1 MLMTN
6 HKILLVDDD
15 HDVSEMLL
23 SIFRRAGYTNLIT
36 AASGAEALRIWQREQ
51 PSMIVLDVMMPDM
64 DGFSVLKEIRR
75 TSRVPVLMLTARGEA
90 EDRIEG
96 LEIGADD
103 YLAKPFLPKELL
115 LRVGAILNRAYPK
128 QNEMV
133 ELAGATVDMANA
145 EVWKN
150 GEKQT
155 LTAKEMQLFEKLYQ
169 NAGRI
174 VTTGILCETIC
185 GEFWQGYESTLS
197 THIRHLREK
206 IEENPSKPVSLVTVK
221 GLGYRLNLKGG
232 GVMNTVQ
239 RFFRRYIVSTV
250 GIVILF
256 LTVNI
261 ALFFS
266 ILIAG
271 SMSGSDA
278 VFSVETFSNHIVW
291 QDETWA
297 ADDTALS
304 MLQEYTAWAMLLN
317 EDGDVVW
324 QQNLPENLP
333 RSYTSAEVAS
343 FSRWYLED
351 YPVKVWTRADGN
363 LMVVGFPPRT
373 LVKFYYALEW
383 PYMGVMLAGI
393 AAVFIINMLLIIFL
407 ILRNTRKVEKAMTPI
422 LQGIQNLS
430 HGKAEH
436 LAEQGELA
444 EINAGLNRAAD
455 YMRQK
460 DNTRAEW
467 IRGVSHDIRTPLSMV
482 LGYASELEDD
492 GNLPPDA
499 RKQAGI
505 IRRESEKMKRLI
517 DDLNLTTKLEYALQP
532 VHFKD
537 VDWVE
542 TSRQA
547 VSEVLNSGLD
557 SRYEIVFAEMQPGRS
572 IHLLGDDGLLRR
584 MLDNLI
590 RNSITHNPHG
600 CRISVSV
607 GEENGRCLCTVSD
620 DGIGIEPERLKVL
633 NRGDDIT
640 STQGSDEKNEH
651 GLGLKLVM
659 QIVKA
664 HRGTVSFSGS
674 TPHGLEVRIS
684 LPTQPLIS

>member
-1 MLMTN
+1 MTN

-15 HDVSEMLL
+15 RDVLEMLL

-185 GEFWQGYESTLS
+185 GEFWQGY
-197 THIRHLREK
+197 
-206 IEENPSKPVSLVTVK
+206 
-221 GLGYRLNLKGG
+221 
-232 GVMNTVQ
+232 
-239 RFFRRYIVSTV
+239 
-250 GIVILF
+250 
-256 LTVNI
+256 
-261 ALFFS
+261 
-266 ILIAG
+266 
-271 SMSGSDA
+271 
-278 VFSVETFSNHIVW
+278 
-291 QDETWA
+291 
-297 ADDTALS
+297 
-304 MLQEYTAWAMLLN
+304 
-317 EDGDVVW
+317 
-324 QQNLPENLP
+324 
-333 RSYTSAEVAS
+333 
-343 FSRWYLED
+343 LED
-351 YPVKVWTRADGN
+351 YPVKIWTRADGK
-363 LMVVGFPPRT
+363 LMVVGYQPGT
-373 LVKFYYALEW
+373 LVKYYFSLEW
-383 PYMGVMLAGI
+383 PYMGVLLGGI
-393 AAVFIINMLLIIFL
+393 AAVFIINLLLIIFL

-430 HGKAEH
+430 HGKALH
-436 LAEQGELA
+436 LEEQGELA
-444 EINAGLNRAAD
+444 EINAGLNRAAG
-455 YMRQK
+455 YMKKK

-492 GNLPPDA
+492 CDLPPNA

-532 VHFKD
+532 VHFQD

>member
-1 MLMTN
+1 M
-6 HKILLVDDD
+6 
-15 HDVSEMLL
+15 
-23 SIFRRAGYTNLIT
+23 
-36 AASGAEALRIWQREQ
+36 
-51 PSMIVLDVMMPDM
+51 
-64 DGFSVLKEIRR
+64 
-75 TSRVPVLMLTARGEA
+75 
-90 EDRIEG
+90 
-96 LEIGADD
+96 
-103 YLAKPFLPKELL
+103 
-115 LRVGAILNRAYPK
+115 
-128 QNEMV
+128 
-133 ELAGATVDMANA
+133 NA
-145 EVWKN
+145 
-150 GEKQT
+150 
-155 LTAKEMQLFEKLYQ
+155 
-169 NAGRI
+169 
-174 VTTGILCETIC
+174 
-185 GEFWQGYESTLS
+185 
-197 THIRHLREK
+197 
-206 IEENPSKPVSLVTVK
+206 
-221 GLGYRLNLKGG
+221 
-232 GVMNTVQ
+232 VQ
-239 RFFRRYIVSTV
+239 RFFRRYILSTV
-250 GIVILF
+250 GIVLLF
-256 LTVNI
+256 FAVNI
-261 ALFFS
+261 ALLFV
-266 ILIAG
+266 IIIAG
-271 SMSGSDA
+271 GMSGADTS
-278 VFSVETFSNHIVW
+278 FSVRDFSDHVVL
-291 QDETWA
+291 QDGKWV

-304 MLQEYTAWAMLLN
+304 MLQEQSAWAMLLN
-317 EDGDVVW
+317 EDGDVIW
-324 QQNLPENLP
+324 QQSLPEKLP
-333 RSYTSAEVAS
+333 RSYTSTEVAS

-351 YPVKVWTRADGN
+351 YPVKIWTRADGK
-363 LMVVGFPPRT
+363 LMVVGYQPGT
-373 LVKFYYALEW
+373 LVKYYFSLEW
-383 PYMGVMLAGI
+383 LYMGVLLGGI
-393 AAVFIINMLLIIFL
+393 AAVFIINLLLIIFL

-430 HGKAEH
+430 HGKALH
-436 LAEQGELA
+436 LEEQGELA
-444 EINAGLNRAAD
+444 EINAGLNRAAG
-455 YMRQK
+455 YMKKK

-492 GNLPPDA
+492 CGLPPNA

-532 VHFKD
+532 VHFQD

>member
-1 MLMTN
+1 M
-6 HKILLVDDD
+6 
-15 HDVSEMLL
+15 
-23 SIFRRAGYTNLIT
+23 
-36 AASGAEALRIWQREQ
+36 
-51 PSMIVLDVMMPDM
+51 
-64 DGFSVLKEIRR
+64 
-75 TSRVPVLMLTARGEA
+75 
-90 EDRIEG
+90 
-96 LEIGADD
+96 
-103 YLAKPFLPKELL
+103 
-115 LRVGAILNRAYPK
+115 
-128 QNEMV
+128 
-133 ELAGATVDMANA
+133 NA
-145 EVWKN
+145 
-150 GEKQT
+150 
-155 LTAKEMQLFEKLYQ
+155 
-169 NAGRI
+169 
-174 VTTGILCETIC
+174 
-185 GEFWQGYESTLS
+185 
-197 THIRHLREK
+197 
-206 IEENPSKPVSLVTVK
+206 
-221 GLGYRLNLKGG
+221 
-232 GVMNTVQ
+232 VQ
-239 RFFRRYIVSTV
+239 RFFRRYILSTV
-250 GIVILF
+250 GIVLLF
-256 LTVNI
+256 FAVNI
-261 ALFFS
+261 ALLFV
-266 ILIAG
+266 IIIAG
-271 SMSGSDA
+271 GMSGADTS
-278 VFSVETFSNHIVW
+278 FSVRDFSDHVVL
-291 QDETWA
+291 QDGKWV

-304 MLQEYTAWAMLLN
+304 MLQEQSAWAMLLN
-317 EDGDVVW
+317 EDGDVIW
-324 QQNLPENLP
+324 QQSLPEKLP
-333 RSYTSAEVAS
+333 RSYTSTEVAS

-351 YPVKVWTRADGN
+351 YPVKIWTRADGK
-363 LMVVGFPPRT
+363 LMVVGYQPGT
-373 LVKFYYALEW
+373 LVKYYFSLEW
-383 PYMGVMLAGI
+383 PYMGVLLGGI
-393 AAVFIINMLLIIFL
+393 AAVFIINLLLIIFL

-430 HGKAEH
+430 HGKALH
-436 LAEQGELA
+436 LEEQGELA
-444 EINAGLNRAAD
+444 EINAGLNRAAG
-455 YMRQK
+455 YMKKK

-492 GNLPPDA
+492 CALPLNA

-532 VHFKD
+532 VHFQD

-620 DGIGIEPERLKVL
+620 DGIGIEPERLNVL

>member
-1 MLMTN
+1 M
-6 HKILLVDDD
+6 
-15 HDVSEMLL
+15 
-23 SIFRRAGYTNLIT
+23 
-36 AASGAEALRIWQREQ
+36 
-51 PSMIVLDVMMPDM
+51 
-64 DGFSVLKEIRR
+64 
-75 TSRVPVLMLTARGEA
+75 
-90 EDRIEG
+90 
-96 LEIGADD
+96 
-103 YLAKPFLPKELL
+103 
-115 LRVGAILNRAYPK
+115 
-128 QNEMV
+128 
-133 ELAGATVDMANA
+133 NA
-145 EVWKN
+145 
-150 GEKQT
+150 
-155 LTAKEMQLFEKLYQ
+155 
-169 NAGRI
+169 
-174 VTTGILCETIC
+174 
-185 GEFWQGYESTLS
+185 
-197 THIRHLREK
+197 
-206 IEENPSKPVSLVTVK
+206 
-221 GLGYRLNLKGG
+221 
-232 GVMNTVQ
+232 VQ

-261 ALFFS
+261 ALFFT

-278 VFSVETFSNHIVW
+278 IFSVETFSNHIVW

-383 PYMGVMLAGI
+383 PYMGVLLGGI
-393 AAVFIINMLLIIFL
+393 AAAFIINLLLIIFL

-430 HGKAEH
+430 HGKALH
-436 LAEQGELA
+436 LEEQGELA
-444 EINAGLNRAAD
+444 EINAGLNRAAG
-455 YMRQK
+455 YMKKK

-492 GNLPPDA
+492 CDLPPNA

-505 IRRESEKMKRLI
+505 IRLESEKMKRLI

-532 VHFKD
+532 VHFQD
-537 VDWVE
+537 MDWVE

-572 IHLLGDDGLLRR
+572 LHLLGDDGLLRR

-590 RNSITHNPHG
+590 RNSITHNPQG

-607 GEENGRCLCTVSD
+607 GEEKGHCLCIVSD

-664 HRGTVSFSGS
+664 HRGTVSFSDS

>member
-1 MLMTN
+1 M
-6 HKILLVDDD
+6 
-15 HDVSEMLL
+15 
-23 SIFRRAGYTNLIT
+23 
-36 AASGAEALRIWQREQ
+36 
-51 PSMIVLDVMMPDM
+51 
-64 DGFSVLKEIRR
+64 
-75 TSRVPVLMLTARGEA
+75 
-90 EDRIEG
+90 
-96 LEIGADD
+96 
-103 YLAKPFLPKELL
+103 
-115 LRVGAILNRAYPK
+115 
-128 QNEMV
+128 
-133 ELAGATVDMANA
+133 NA
-145 EVWKN
+145 
-150 GEKQT
+150 
-155 LTAKEMQLFEKLYQ
+155 
-169 NAGRI
+169 
-174 VTTGILCETIC
+174 
-185 GEFWQGYESTLS
+185 
-197 THIRHLREK
+197 
-206 IEENPSKPVSLVTVK
+206 
-221 GLGYRLNLKGG
+221 
-232 GVMNTVQ
+232 VQ
-239 RFFRRYIVSTV
+239 RFFRRYILSTV
-250 GIVILF
+250 GIVLLF
-256 LTVNI
+256 FAVNI
-261 ALFFS
+261 ALLFV
-266 ILIAG
+266 IIIAG
-271 SMSGSDA
+271 GMSGADTS
-278 VFSVETFSNHIVW
+278 FSVRDFSDHVVL
-291 QDETWA
+291 QDGKWV

-304 MLQEYTAWAMLLN
+304 MLQEQSAWAMLLN
-317 EDGDVVW
+317 EDGDVIW
-324 QQNLPENLP
+324 QQGLPEKLP
-333 RSYTSAEVAS
+333 RSYTSTEVAS

-351 YPVKVWTRADGN
+351 YPVKIWTRADGK
-363 LMVVGFPPRT
+363 LMVVGYQPGT
-373 LVKFYYALEW
+373 LVKYYFSLEW
-383 PYMGVMLAGI
+383 SYMGVLLGGI
-393 AAVFIINMLLIIFL
+393 AAVFIINLLLIIFL

-430 HGKAEH
+430 HGKALH
-436 LAEQGELA
+436 LEEQGELA
-444 EINAGLNRAAD
+444 EINAGLNRAAG
-455 YMRQK
+455 YMKKK

-492 GNLPPDA
+492 CALPLNA

-532 VHFKD
+532 VHFQD

-620 DGIGIEPERLKVL
+620 DGIGIEPERLNVL

>member
-1 MLMTN
+1 M
-6 HKILLVDDD
+6 
-15 HDVSEMLL
+15 
-23 SIFRRAGYTNLIT
+23 
-36 AASGAEALRIWQREQ
+36 
-51 PSMIVLDVMMPDM
+51 
-64 DGFSVLKEIRR
+64 
-75 TSRVPVLMLTARGEA
+75 
-90 EDRIEG
+90 
-96 LEIGADD
+96 
-103 YLAKPFLPKELL
+103 
-115 LRVGAILNRAYPK
+115 
-128 QNEMV
+128 
-133 ELAGATVDMANA
+133 NA
-145 EVWKN
+145 
-150 GEKQT
+150 
-155 LTAKEMQLFEKLYQ
+155 
-169 NAGRI
+169 
-174 VTTGILCETIC
+174 
-185 GEFWQGYESTLS
+185 
-197 THIRHLREK
+197 
-206 IEENPSKPVSLVTVK
+206 
-221 GLGYRLNLKGG
+221 
-232 GVMNTVQ
+232 VQ
-239 RFFRRYIVSTV
+239 RFFRRYILSTV
-250 GIVILF
+250 GIVLLF
-256 LTVNI
+256 FAVNI
-261 ALFFS
+261 ALLFV
-266 ILIAG
+266 IIIAG
-271 SMSGSDA
+271 GMSGADTS
-278 VFSVETFSNHIVW
+278 FSVRDFSDHVVL
-291 QDETWA
+291 QDGKWV

-304 MLQEYTAWAMLLN
+304 MLQEQSAWAMLLN
-317 EDGDVVW
+317 EDGDVIW
-324 QQNLPENLP
+324 QQSLPEKLP
-333 RSYTSAEVAS
+333 RSYTSTEVAS

-351 YPVKVWTRADGN
+351 YPVKIWTRADGK
-363 LMVVGFPPRT
+363 LMVVGYQPGT
-373 LVKFYYALEW
+373 LVKYYFSLEW
-383 PYMGVMLAGI
+383 PYMGVLLGGI
-393 AAVFIINMLLIIFL
+393 AAVFIINLLLIIFL

-430 HGKAEH
+430 HGKALH
-436 LAEQGELA
+436 LEEQGELA
-444 EINAGLNRAAD
+444 EINAGLNRAAG
-455 YMRQK
+455 YMKKK

-492 GNLPPDA
+492 CDLPPNA

-542 TSRQA
+542 TNRQA

>member
-1 MLMTN
+1 M
-6 HKILLVDDD
+6 
-15 HDVSEMLL
+15 
-23 SIFRRAGYTNLIT
+23 
-36 AASGAEALRIWQREQ
+36 
-51 PSMIVLDVMMPDM
+51 
-64 DGFSVLKEIRR
+64 
-75 TSRVPVLMLTARGEA
+75 
-90 EDRIEG
+90 
-96 LEIGADD
+96 
-103 YLAKPFLPKELL
+103 
-115 LRVGAILNRAYPK
+115 
-128 QNEMV
+128 
-133 ELAGATVDMANA
+133 NA
-145 EVWKN
+145 
-150 GEKQT
+150 
-155 LTAKEMQLFEKLYQ
+155 
-169 NAGRI
+169 
-174 VTTGILCETIC
+174 
-185 GEFWQGYESTLS
+185 
-197 THIRHLREK
+197 
-206 IEENPSKPVSLVTVK
+206 
-221 GLGYRLNLKGG
+221 
-232 GVMNTVQ
+232 VQ
-239 RFFRRYIVSTV
+239 RFFRRYILSTV
-250 GIVILF
+250 GIVLLF
-256 LTVNI
+256 FAVNI
-261 ALFFS
+261 ALLFV
-266 ILIAG
+266 IIIAG
-271 SMSGSDA
+271 GMSGADTS
-278 VFSVETFSNHIVW
+278 FSVRDFSDHVVL
-291 QDETWA
+291 QDGKWV

-304 MLQEYTAWAMLLN
+304 MLQEQSAWAMLLN
-317 EDGDVVW
+317 EDGDVIW
-324 QQNLPENLP
+324 QQSLPEKLP
-333 RSYTSAEVAS
+333 RSYTSTEVAS

-351 YPVKVWTRADGN
+351 YPVKIWTRADGK
-363 LMVVGFPPRT
+363 LMVVGYQPGT
-373 LVKFYYALEW
+373 LVKYYFSLEW
-383 PYMGVMLAGI
+383 PYMGVLLGGI
-393 AAVFIINMLLIIFL
+393 AAVFIINLLLIIFL

-430 HGKAEH
+430 HGKALH
-436 LAEQGELA
+436 LEEQGELA
-444 EINAGLNRAAD
+444 EINAGLNRAAG
-455 YMRQK
+455 YMKKK

-492 GNLPPDA
+492 CDLPPNA

-590 RNSITHNPHG
+590 RNSITHNPRG

-684 LPTQPLIS
+684 LPTHPLIS

>member
-1 MLMTN
+1 M
-6 HKILLVDDD
+6 
-15 HDVSEMLL
+15 
-23 SIFRRAGYTNLIT
+23 
-36 AASGAEALRIWQREQ
+36 
-51 PSMIVLDVMMPDM
+51 
-64 DGFSVLKEIRR
+64 
-75 TSRVPVLMLTARGEA
+75 
-90 EDRIEG
+90 
-96 LEIGADD
+96 
-103 YLAKPFLPKELL
+103 
-115 LRVGAILNRAYPK
+115 
-128 QNEMV
+128 
-133 ELAGATVDMANA
+133 NA
-145 EVWKN
+145 
-150 GEKQT
+150 
-155 LTAKEMQLFEKLYQ
+155 
-169 NAGRI
+169 
-174 VTTGILCETIC
+174 
-185 GEFWQGYESTLS
+185 
-197 THIRHLREK
+197 
-206 IEENPSKPVSLVTVK
+206 
-221 GLGYRLNLKGG
+221 
-232 GVMNTVQ
+232 VQ
-239 RFFRRYIVSTV
+239 RFFRRYILSTV
-250 GIVILF
+250 GIVLLF
-256 LTVNI
+256 FAVNI
-261 ALFFS
+261 ALLFV
-266 ILIAG
+266 IIIAG
-271 SMSGSDA
+271 GMSGADTS
-278 VFSVETFSNHIVW
+278 FSVRDFSDHVVL
-291 QDETWA
+291 QDGKWV

-304 MLQEYTAWAMLLN
+304 MLQEQSAWAMLLN
-317 EDGDVVW
+317 EDGDVIW
-324 QQNLPENLP
+324 QQSLPEKLP
-333 RSYTSAEVAS
+333 RSYTSTEVAS

-351 YPVKVWTRADGN
+351 YPVKIWTRADGK
-363 LMVVGFPPRT
+363 LMVVGYQPGT
-373 LVKFYYALEW
+373 LVKYYFSLEW
-383 PYMGVMLAGI
+383 PYMGVLLGGI
-393 AAVFIINMLLIIFL
+393 AAVFIINLLLIIFL

-430 HGKAEH
+430 HGKALH
-436 LAEQGELA
+436 LEEQGELA
-444 EINAGLNRAAD
+444 EINAGLNRAAG
-455 YMRQK
+455 YMKKK

-492 GNLPPDA
+492 GDLPPNA

-532 VHFKD
+532 VHFQD

>member
-1 MLMTN
+1 M
-6 HKILLVDDD
+6 
-15 HDVSEMLL
+15 
-23 SIFRRAGYTNLIT
+23 
-36 AASGAEALRIWQREQ
+36 
-51 PSMIVLDVMMPDM
+51 
-64 DGFSVLKEIRR
+64 
-75 TSRVPVLMLTARGEA
+75 
-90 EDRIEG
+90 
-96 LEIGADD
+96 
-103 YLAKPFLPKELL
+103 
-115 LRVGAILNRAYPK
+115 
-128 QNEMV
+128 
-133 ELAGATVDMANA
+133 NA
-145 EVWKN
+145 
-150 GEKQT
+150 
-155 LTAKEMQLFEKLYQ
+155 
-169 NAGRI
+169 
-174 VTTGILCETIC
+174 
-185 GEFWQGYESTLS
+185 
-197 THIRHLREK
+197 
-206 IEENPSKPVSLVTVK
+206 
-221 GLGYRLNLKGG
+221 
-232 GVMNTVQ
+232 VQ

-261 ALFFS
+261 ALFFT

-383 PYMGVMLAGI
+383 PYMGVLLGGI
-393 AAVFIINMLLIIFL
+393 AAVFIINLLLIVFL
-407 ILRNTRKVEKAMTPI
+407 ILRNTRKVERAMTPI

-430 HGKAEH
+430 HGKAPH
-436 LAEQGELA
+436 LEEQGELA

-455 YMRQK
+455 YMKKK
-460 DNTRAEW
+460 DNTRAGW

-492 GNLPPDA
+492 RDLPPNA

-537 VDWVE
+537 VNWVE
-542 TSRQA
+542 ASRQA

-572 IHLLGDDGLLRR
+572 IHLLGDEGLLRR
-584 MLDNLI
+584 MLDNLL
-590 RNSITHNPHG
+590 RNSITHNPQG
-600 CRISVSV
+600 CRIAVSI
-607 GEENGRCLCTVSD
+607 GEENGRCICTISD
-620 DGIGIEPERLKVL
+620 NGMGIAPERLKAL
-633 NRGDDIT
+633 NRGDDIA
-640 STQGSDEKNEH
+640 STQGSDEKAEH
-651 GLGLKLVM
+651 GLGLKLVA
-659 QIVKA
+659 QVVKA
-664 HRGTVSFSGS
+664 HRGIVSFSANA
-674 TPHGLEVRIS
+674 PHGLEVRIS
-684 LPTQPLIS
+684 LPTQPHIS

>member
-1 MLMTN
+1 M
-6 HKILLVDDD
+6 
-15 HDVSEMLL
+15 
-23 SIFRRAGYTNLIT
+23 
-36 AASGAEALRIWQREQ
+36 
-51 PSMIVLDVMMPDM
+51 
-64 DGFSVLKEIRR
+64 
-75 TSRVPVLMLTARGEA
+75 
-90 EDRIEG
+90 
-96 LEIGADD
+96 
-103 YLAKPFLPKELL
+103 
-115 LRVGAILNRAYPK
+115 
-128 QNEMV
+128 
-133 ELAGATVDMANA
+133 NA
-145 EVWKN
+145 
-150 GEKQT
+150 
-155 LTAKEMQLFEKLYQ
+155 
-169 NAGRI
+169 
-174 VTTGILCETIC
+174 
-185 GEFWQGYESTLS
+185 
-197 THIRHLREK
+197 
-206 IEENPSKPVSLVTVK
+206 
-221 GLGYRLNLKGG
+221 
-232 GVMNTVQ
+232 VQ

-261 ALFFS
+261 ALFFT

-383 PYMGVMLAGI
+383 PYMGVMLGGI
-393 AAVFIINMLLIIFL
+393 AAVFIINLLLIVFL
-407 ILRNTRKVEKAMTPI
+407 ILRNTRKVERAMTPI

-430 HGKAEH
+430 HGKAPH
-436 LAEQGELA
+436 LEEQGELA
-444 EINAGLNRAAD
+444 EINAGLNRAAG
-455 YMRQK
+455 YMKKK

-492 GNLPPDA
+492 RDLPPNA

-537 VDWVE
+537 VNWVE
-542 TSRQA
+542 ASRQA

-557 SRYEIVFAEMQPGRS
+557 SRYEIVFAETQPGRS
-572 IHLLGDDGLLRR
+572 IHLLGDEGLLRR
-584 MLDNLI
+584 MLDNLL
-590 RNSITHNPHG
+590 RNSITHNPQG
-600 CRISVSV
+600 CRIAVSI
-607 GEENGRCLCTVSD
+607 GEENGRCICTISD
-620 DGIGIEPERLKVL
+620 NGMGIAPERLKAL
-633 NRGDDIT
+633 NRGDDIA
-640 STQGSDEKNEH
+640 STQGSDEKAEH
-651 GLGLKLVM
+651 GLGLKLVA

-664 HRGTVSFSGS
+664 HRGIVSFSANA
-674 TPHGLEVRIS
+674 PHGLEVRIS
-684 LPTQPLIS
+684 LPTQPHIS

>member
-1 MLMTN
+1 M
-6 HKILLVDDD
+6 
-15 HDVSEMLL
+15 
-23 SIFRRAGYTNLIT
+23 
-36 AASGAEALRIWQREQ
+36 
-51 PSMIVLDVMMPDM
+51 
-64 DGFSVLKEIRR
+64 
-75 TSRVPVLMLTARGEA
+75 
-90 EDRIEG
+90 
-96 LEIGADD
+96 
-103 YLAKPFLPKELL
+103 
-115 LRVGAILNRAYPK
+115 
-128 QNEMV
+128 
-133 ELAGATVDMANA
+133 NA
-145 EVWKN
+145 
-150 GEKQT
+150 
-155 LTAKEMQLFEKLYQ
+155 
-169 NAGRI
+169 
-174 VTTGILCETIC
+174 
-185 GEFWQGYESTLS
+185 
-197 THIRHLREK
+197 
-206 IEENPSKPVSLVTVK
+206 
-221 GLGYRLNLKGG
+221 
-232 GVMNTVQ
+232 VQ
-239 RFFRRYIVSTV
+239 RFFRRYILSTV
-250 GIVILF
+250 GIVLLF
-256 LTVNI
+256 FAVNI
-261 ALFFS
+261 ALLFV
-266 ILIAG
+266 IIIAG
-271 SMSGSDA
+271 GMSGADTS
-278 VFSVETFSNHIVW
+278 FSVRDFSDHVVL
-291 QDETWA
+291 QDGKWV

-304 MLQEYTAWAMLLN
+304 MLQEQSAWAMLLN
-317 EDGDVVW
+317 EDGDVIW
-324 QQNLPENLP
+324 QQSLPEKLP
-333 RSYTSAEVAS
+333 RSYTSTEVAS

-351 YPVKVWTRADGN
+351 YPVKIWTRADGK
-363 LMVVGFPPRT
+363 LMVVGYQPGT
-373 LVKFYYALEW
+373 LVKYYFSLEL
-383 PYMGVMLAGI
+383 PYMGVLLGGI
-393 AAVFIINMLLIIFL
+393 AAVFIINLLLIIFL

-430 HGKAEH
+430 HGKALH
-436 LAEQGELA
+436 LEEQGELA
-444 EINAGLNRAAD
+444 EINAGLNRAAG
-455 YMRQK
+455 YMKKK

-492 GNLPPDA
+492 CALPLNA

-532 VHFKD
+532 VHFQD

>member
-1 MLMTN
+1 M
-6 HKILLVDDD
+6 
-15 HDVSEMLL
+15 
-23 SIFRRAGYTNLIT
+23 
-36 AASGAEALRIWQREQ
+36 
-51 PSMIVLDVMMPDM
+51 
-64 DGFSVLKEIRR
+64 
-75 TSRVPVLMLTARGEA
+75 
-90 EDRIEG
+90 
-96 LEIGADD
+96 
-103 YLAKPFLPKELL
+103 
-115 LRVGAILNRAYPK
+115 
-128 QNEMV
+128 
-133 ELAGATVDMANA
+133 NA
-145 EVWKN
+145 
-150 GEKQT
+150 
-155 LTAKEMQLFEKLYQ
+155 
-169 NAGRI
+169 
-174 VTTGILCETIC
+174 
-185 GEFWQGYESTLS
+185 
-197 THIRHLREK
+197 
-206 IEENPSKPVSLVTVK
+206 
-221 GLGYRLNLKGG
+221 
-232 GVMNTVQ
+232 VQ
-239 RFFRRYIVSTV
+239 RFFRRYILSTV
-250 GIVILF
+250 GIVLLF
-256 LTVNI
+256 FAVNI
-261 ALFFS
+261 ALLFV
-266 ILIAG
+266 IIIAG
-271 SMSGSDA
+271 GMSGADTS
-278 VFSVETFSNHIVW
+278 FSVRDFSDHVVL
-291 QDETWA
+291 QDGKWV

-304 MLQEYTAWAMLLN
+304 MLQEQSAWAMLLN
-317 EDGDVVW
+317 EDGDVIW
-324 QQNLPENLP
+324 QQGLPEKLP
-333 RSYTSAEVAS
+333 RSYTSTEVAS

-351 YPVKVWTRADGN
+351 YPVKIWTRADGK
-363 LMVVGFPPRT
+363 LMVVGYQPGT
-373 LVKFYYALEW
+373 LVKYYFSLEW
-383 PYMGVMLAGI
+383 PYMGVLLGGI
-393 AAVFIINMLLIIFL
+393 AAVFIINLLLIIFL

-430 HGKAEH
+430 HGKALH
-436 LAEQGELA
+436 LEEQGELA
-444 EINAGLNRAAD
+444 EINAGLNRAAG
-455 YMRQK
+455 YMKKK

-492 GNLPPDA
+492 CALPLNA

-517 DDLNLTTKLEYALQP
+517 DDLNLTTKLEYTLQP
-532 VHFKD
+532 VHFQD

-620 DGIGIEPERLKVL
+620 DGIGIEPERLNVL

>member
-1 MLMTN
+1 
-6 HKILLVDDD
+6 
-15 HDVSEMLL
+15 
-23 SIFRRAGYTNLIT
+23 
-36 AASGAEALRIWQREQ
+36 
-51 PSMIVLDVMMPDM
+51 
-64 DGFSVLKEIRR
+64 
-75 TSRVPVLMLTARGEA
+75 
-90 EDRIEG
+90 
-96 LEIGADD
+96 
-103 YLAKPFLPKELL
+103 
-115 LRVGAILNRAYPK
+115 
-128 QNEMV
+128 
-133 ELAGATVDMANA
+133 
-145 EVWKN
+145 
-150 GEKQT
+150 
-155 LTAKEMQLFEKLYQ
+155 
-169 NAGRI
+169 
-174 VTTGILCETIC
+174 
-185 GEFWQGYESTLS
+185 
-197 THIRHLREK
+197 
-206 IEENPSKPVSLVTVK
+206 
-221 GLGYRLNLKGG
+221 
-232 GVMNTVQ
+232 MNTVQ
-239 RFFRRYIVSTV
+239 RFFRRYILSTV
-250 GIVILF
+250 GIVLLF
-256 LTVNI
+256 FAVNI
-261 ALFFS
+261 ALLFV
-266 ILIAG
+266 IIIAG
-271 SMSGSDA
+271 GMSGADTS
-278 VFSVETFSNHIVW
+278 FSVRDFSDHVVLRDGKW
-291 QDETWA
+291 V

-304 MLQEYTAWAMLLN
+304 MLQEQSAWAMLLN
-317 EDGDVVW
+317 EDGDVIW
-324 QQNLPENLP
+324 QQGLPEKLP
-333 RSYTSAEVAS
+333 RSYTSTEVAS

-351 YPVKVWTRADGN
+351 YPVKIWTRADGK
-363 LMVVGFPPRT
+363 LMVVGYQPGT
-373 LVKFYYALEW
+373 LVKYYFSLEW
-383 PYMGVMLAGI
+383 PYMGVLLGGI
-393 AAVFIINMLLIIFL
+393 AAVFIINLLLIIFL

-430 HGKAEH
+430 HGKTLH
-436 LAEQGELA
+436 LEEQGELA
-444 EINAGLNRAAD
+444 EINAGLNRAAG
-455 YMRQK
+455 YMKKK

-492 GNLPPDA
+492 CALPLNA

-532 VHFKD
+532 VHFQD

-620 DGIGIEPERLKVL
+620 DGIGIEPERLNVL

>member
-1 MLMTN
+1 M
-6 HKILLVDDD
+6 
-15 HDVSEMLL
+15 
-23 SIFRRAGYTNLIT
+23 
-36 AASGAEALRIWQREQ
+36 
-51 PSMIVLDVMMPDM
+51 
-64 DGFSVLKEIRR
+64 
-75 TSRVPVLMLTARGEA
+75 
-90 EDRIEG
+90 
-96 LEIGADD
+96 
-103 YLAKPFLPKELL
+103 
-115 LRVGAILNRAYPK
+115 
-128 QNEMV
+128 
-133 ELAGATVDMANA
+133 NA
-145 EVWKN
+145 
-150 GEKQT
+150 
-155 LTAKEMQLFEKLYQ
+155 
-169 NAGRI
+169 
-174 VTTGILCETIC
+174 
-185 GEFWQGYESTLS
+185 
-197 THIRHLREK
+197 
-206 IEENPSKPVSLVTVK
+206 
-221 GLGYRLNLKGG
+221 
-232 GVMNTVQ
+232 VQ
-239 RFFRRYIVSTV
+239 RFFRRYILSTV
-250 GIVILF
+250 GIVLLF
-256 LTVNI
+256 FAVNI
-261 ALFFS
+261 ALLFV
-266 ILIAG
+266 IIIAG
-271 SMSGSDA
+271 GMSGADTS
-278 VFSVETFSNHIVW
+278 FSVRDFSDHVVL
-291 QDETWA
+291 QDGKWV

-304 MLQEYTAWAMLLN
+304 MLQEQSAWAMLLN
-317 EDGDVVW
+317 EDGDVIW
-324 QQNLPENLP
+324 QQSLPEKLP
-333 RSYTSAEVAS
+333 RSYTSTEVAS

-351 YPVKVWTRADGN
+351 YPVKIWTRADGK
-363 LMVVGFPPRT
+363 LMVVGYQPGT
-373 LVKFYYALEW
+373 LVKYYFSLEW
-383 PYMGVMLAGI
+383 PYMGVLLGGI
-393 AAVFIINMLLIIFL
+393 AAVFIINLLLIIFL

-430 HGKAEH
+430 HGKALH
-436 LAEQGELA
+436 LEEQGELA
-444 EINAGLNRAAD
+444 EINAGLNRAAG
-455 YMRQK
+455 YMKKK

-492 GNLPPDA
+492 CALPLNA

-532 VHFKD
+532 VHFQD

-607 GEENGRCLCTVSD
+607 GEEKGHCLCTVSD
-620 DGIGIEPERLKVL
+620 DGIGIEPERLNVL

-664 HRGTVSFSGS
+664 YRGTVSFSGS

>member
-1 MLMTN
+1 M
-6 HKILLVDDD
+6 
-15 HDVSEMLL
+15 
-23 SIFRRAGYTNLIT
+23 
-36 AASGAEALRIWQREQ
+36 
-51 PSMIVLDVMMPDM
+51 
-64 DGFSVLKEIRR
+64 
-75 TSRVPVLMLTARGEA
+75 
-90 EDRIEG
+90 
-96 LEIGADD
+96 
-103 YLAKPFLPKELL
+103 
-115 LRVGAILNRAYPK
+115 
-128 QNEMV
+128 
-133 ELAGATVDMANA
+133 NA
-145 EVWKN
+145 
-150 GEKQT
+150 
-155 LTAKEMQLFEKLYQ
+155 
-169 NAGRI
+169 
-174 VTTGILCETIC
+174 
-185 GEFWQGYESTLS
+185 
-197 THIRHLREK
+197 
-206 IEENPSKPVSLVTVK
+206 
-221 GLGYRLNLKGG
+221 
-232 GVMNTVQ
+232 VQ
-239 RFFRRYIVSTV
+239 RFFRRYILSTV
-250 GIVILF
+250 GIVLLF
-256 LTVNI
+256 FAVNI
-261 ALFFS
+261 ALLFV
-266 ILIAG
+266 IIIAG
-271 SMSGSDA
+271 GMSGADTS
-278 VFSVETFSNHIVW
+278 FSVRDFSDHVVL
-291 QDETWA
+291 QDGKWV

-304 MLQEYTAWAMLLN
+304 MLQEQSAWAMLLN
-317 EDGDVVW
+317 EDGDVIW
-324 QQNLPENLP
+324 QQSLPEKLP
-333 RSYTSAEVAS
+333 RSYTSTEVAS

-351 YPVKVWTRADGN
+351 YPVKIWTRADGK
-363 LMVVGFPPRT
+363 LMVVGYQPGT
-373 LVKFYYALEW
+373 LVKYYFSLEW
-383 PYMGVMLAGI
+383 PYMGVLLGGI
-393 AAVFIINMLLIIFL
+393 AAVFIINLLLIIFL

-430 HGKAEH
+430 HGKALH
-436 LAEQGELA
+436 LEEQGELA
-444 EINAGLNRAAD
+444 EINAGLNRAAG
-455 YMRQK
+455 YMKKK

-492 GNLPPDA
+492 CDLPPNA

-517 DDLNLTTKLEYALQP
+517 DDLNLTTKLEYVLQP